1 MSNQICQRMNRSNSY
16 NIWIA
21 KGYELLAQ
29 EGPEGL
35 QVERLA
41 RILDLNKSGFYH
53 YFKNQDTYFQ
63 HLMLHHLKN
72 VDLMV
77 ESVHSMP
84 QFMPGFAKL
93 LVDFSISVLAQ
104 KQLQRSRHIPLFAK
118 TYDEV
123 NKKIDPTILSL
134 WANFIEIPD
143 NPTFALRYLEF
154 VRDLFYARVTSAT
167 LKFEFIYD
175 FIIEAKEI
183 CNGFRDSSRGLYIEK
198 KSA

>member
-1 MSNQICQRMNRSNSY
+1 MNRSNSY
-16 NIWIA
+16 NIWIV
-21 KGYELLAQ
+21 KGYELLAR

-41 RILDLNKSGFYH
+41 RILDFNKSGFYH
-53 YFKNQDTYFQ
+53 YFGNQSTYIQ
-63 HLMLHHLKN
+63 HLMQHHLKN

-77 ESVHSMP
+77 EAVHSMP
-84 QFMPGFAKL
+84 QFMPGFAQL
-93 LVDFSISVLAQ
+93 LADFSLSILTQ

-123 NKKIDPTILSL
+123 NKKIDPTILSQ

-143 NPTFALRYLEF
+143 NPTLALRYLEF
-154 VRDLFYARVTSAT
+154 VRDLFYARVTSTT
-167 LKFEFIYD
+167 LTFEFVYN
-175 FIIEAKEI
+175 FIIESKEI
-183 CNGFRDSSRGLYIEK
+183 CDGFRDSSRGLYIDK

>member
-1 MSNQICQRMNRSNSY
+1 MNRSNSY
-16 NIWIA
+16 NIWIV
-21 KGYELLAQ
+21 KGYELLAR

-41 RILDLNKSGFYH
+41 RILDFNKSGFYH
-53 YFKNQDTYFQ
+53 YFGNQSTYIQ
-63 HLMLHHLKN
+63 HLMQHHLKN

-77 ESVHSMP
+77 EAVHSMP
-84 QFMPGFAKL
+84 QFMPGFAQL
-93 LVDFSISVLAQ
+93 LADFSLSILTQ

-123 NKKIDPTILSL
+123 NKKIDPKILSL

-143 NPTFALRYLEF
+143 NPTLALRYLEF
-154 VRDLFYARVTSAT
+154 VRDLFYARVTSTT
-167 LKFEFIYD
+167 LTFEFVYN
-175 FIIEAKEI
+175 FIIESKEI
-183 CNGFRDSSRGLYIEK
+183 CDGFRDSSRGLYIDK